1 MKKESGCPITIGDFN
16 RLMNNLD
23 VCKKLN
29 EEQMNWLEEFIEKHD
44 HNLKKVILQLND
56 GVLWV
61 IINTKNSV
69 RQFSKE

>member
-1 MKKESGCPITIGDFN
+1 MKKELGVKSTLGEYE
-16 RLMNNLD
+16 RLTCNLD
-23 VCKKLN
+23 VYN
-29 EEQMNWLEEFIEKHD
+29 RINQEQKDWLEEFMDKHD
-44 HNLKKVILQLND
+44 YNLKKVVLQLNE

>member
-1 MKKESGCPITIGDFN
+1 MKKETECPITMGDFN

-44 HNLKKVILQLND
+44 YNLKKVVLQLNE

>member
-1 MKKESGCPITIGDFN
+1 MKKELGVKSTLGEYE
-16 RLMNNLD
+16 RLTCNLD
-23 VCKKLN
+23 VYNKIN
-29 EEQMNWLEEFIEKHD
+29 QEQKDWLEEFMDKHD
-44 HNLKKVILQLND
+44 YNLKKVVLQLNE

>member
-1 MKKESGCPITIGDFN
+1 MKKESECPITLGDFN

-44 HNLKKVILQLND
+44 YNLKKVVLQLNE

>member
-1 MKKESGCPITIGDFN
+1 MKKELGIKSTLGEYE
-16 RLMNNLD
+16 RLTWNLD
-23 VCKKLN
+23 VYN
-29 EEQMNWLEEFIEKHD
+29 RINQEQKDWLEEFMDKHD
-44 HNLKKVILQLND
+44 YNLKKVVLQLNE